1 MRKTEAKDVVF
12 VVGVK
17 QFREVQNNWPS
28 AGLTV

>member
-17 QFREVQNNWPS
+17 QFREVQNQRW
-28 AGLTV
+28 LDRLI